1 MGSEMCIRD
10 SDNSVGPLTRM
21 SMTPGLP
28 QILWLMTA
36 LFLAPPLEEML
47 FRGVLYGGYRRSLGP
62 TRSAWLT
69 TTIFAVLH
77 VTEAIHFLPALL
89 AIVGM
94 ALLALRM
101 RLRYS
106 AVGPAVAVH
115 FGYNSV
121 IALGVVCST
130 WFRHARG

>member
-1 MGSEMCIRD
+1 
-10 SDNSVGPLTRM
+10 
-21 SMTPGLP
+21 
-28 QILWLMTA
+28 MTA

-47 FRGVLYGGYRRSLGP
+47 FRGVMYGGYRQSLGP

-69 TTIFAVLH
+69 TTIFALLH
-77 VTEAIHFLPALL
+77 VTEVIHFFPALL

-106 AVGPAVAVH
+106 AIGPAVAVH
-115 FGYNSV
+115 FGYNTV
-121 IALGVVCST
+121 IALGVVYST
-130 WFRHARG
+130 WFRHYRG